1 MADEPPFA
9 KPTPAQQQTGIAQA
23 SLSSLL
29 SPMNISPLTISHNYT
44 PSATSPSAAAF
55 PAQQT
60 GLNKFDA
67 SIGQGRQGLGPT
79 GADQGVRS
87 PPPPPIVSIPLP
99 RE

>member
-1 MADEPPFA
+1 MADEPQA
-9 KPTPAQQQTGIAQA
+9 SKPAPMQQPPGIAQA

-29 SPMNISPLTISHNYT
+29 SPLNISPMKMSPNYT
-44 PSATSPSAAAF
+44 PALSSPGGAGF
-55 PAQQT
+55 PSHQS

-67 SIGQGRQGLGPT
+67 TIVQVRQAQGPP